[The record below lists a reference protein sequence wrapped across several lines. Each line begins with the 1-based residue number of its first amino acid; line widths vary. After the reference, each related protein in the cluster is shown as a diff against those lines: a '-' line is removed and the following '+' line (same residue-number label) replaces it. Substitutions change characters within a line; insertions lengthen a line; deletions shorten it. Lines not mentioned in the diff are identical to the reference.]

1 MVAKKSSETLA
12 VAKICTSA
20 SNSEP
25 KEEQPIVMRDLNR
38 TAARITLN
46 GKRHYTTPLP
56 TGPAPSVTTII
67 SETASEANKR
77 KLEMWSKANPGV
89 KESAAERGTAIHFG
103 MEQYLKGNKTPEIHE
118 DYKDFWSGMPSILD
132 QFEEVLW
139 AESPILDR
147 FKFTI
152 GADDVAR
159 VWGCDGEGRAWA
171 GAPDI
176 IGVVNNKLTL
186 ADLKTSVKPYSRKWP
201 KDVEKGSTEWRD
213 LLGGNMKFKK
223 CMLQLAAYDLAITQT
238 LGIKVQQAAI
248 LVSTP
253 IRTQVFKISRN
264 YLNVTHEK
272 WHKLVEEYYMQ
283 IENCGIYD
291 PDLI

>member
-1 MVAKKSSETLA
+1 MVAKLNTADPWIET
-12 VAKICTSA
+12 KDQ
-20 SNSEP
+20 
-25 KEEQPIVMRDLNR
+25 QPNLMRNLNR

-46 GKRHYTTPLP
+46 GRRHYTTPLP

-67 SETASEANKR
+67 GETASEANKR

-89 KESAAERGTAIHFG
+89 KEAAAERGTAIHYG
-103 MEQYLKGNKTPEIHE
+103 MEQYLKGNKNPEIPE
-118 DYKDFWSGMPSILD
+118 AYGDFWAGMPSILD
-132 QFEEVLW
+132 QFQEVLW
-139 AESPILDR
+139 AESPVLDK
-147 FKFTI
+147 FNFTI

-159 VWGCDGEGRAWA
+159 VWGSDGEGRAWA

-176 IGVVNNKLTL
+176 IAVANNKLTL

-201 KDVEKGSTEWRD
+201 KDLEKGSPEWRD

-223 CMLQLAAYDLAITQT
+223 TCKQLAAYDIAIQQT

-253 IRTQVFKISRN
+253 VRTQVFKISRN
-264 YLNVTHEK
+264 FLNLLHDDWYK
-272 WHKLVEEYYMQ
+272 IVEEYYKQ
-283 IENCGIYD
+283 IEENGEYD
-291 PDLI
+291 ADLV